1 MRETESE
8 FPSLA
13 PDPVLSFR
21 AMSNANF
28 DNPTPQFGT
37 AEYLGSPGVDHC
49 HFCQQPIAASY
60 YRINAEMA
68 CPACA
73 QKAQTELPTESHAA
87 YVRGVLFGVGA
98 AIAGLILYAT
108 FEIMTGIIIGYISLA
123 VGWMVGKAMMKG
135 SNGRGG
141 RRYQITAA
149 LLTYAAVSM
158 AAIPIWIHYA
168 GEHKQAQR
176 SSQQEQQKLA
186 DEQGE
191 FEKESGRQPEA
202 APVKPAINR
211 GKALLQLAFLGLAS
225 PFLELADPLH
235 GAIGL
240 FILFI
245 GIRIAWQTTQQT
257 GSAFAGPFQSS
268 PQPPAGISAG

>member
-1 MRETESE
+1 
-8 FPSLA
+8 
-13 PDPVLSFR
+13 
-21 AMSNANF
+21 MSNTG
-28 DNPTPQFGT
+28 DSTPQFGT
-37 AEYLGSPGVDHC
+37 AEYLGSAGTDRC
-49 HFCQQPIAASY
+49 HFCQQPVGGSY
-60 YRINAEMA
+60 YRLNGALA
-68 CPACA
+68 CRACA
-73 QKAQTELPTESHAA
+73 EKAQSELPGDSHADYMRA
-87 YVRGVLFGVGA
+87 LLFGIGA

-168 GEHKQAQR
+168 GERKQAQH
-176 SSQQEQQKLA
+176 SSQQQKLTE
-186 DEQGE
+186 EQRQHDR
-191 FEKESGRQPEA
+191 ESGRQPAA
-202 APVKPAINR
+202 APAKPAMPPA
-211 GKALLQLAFLGLAS
+211 KALLGLAFLGLAS
-225 PFLELADPLH
+225 PFLELTDFFH

-257 GSAFAGPFQSS
+257 LPALDGPFQS
-268 PQPPAGISAG
+268 PPRPPAGV